1 MTANQM
7 KYQGLVL
14 YDKLAGFGAPGY
26 NDQEWSK
33 LFTISQENFVKSHY
47 TPKGN
52 KYQQG
57 FENSEK
63 RRKDLGECLRY
74 DENTIISTSQVGV
87 HMNGTYYDL
96 PHDFWLAVEEEIESN
111 IDETTCTII
120 PPSGYSMVVR
130 PLWRRMK
137 IRPIT
142 YDEYN
147 AQIKNPFKN
156 PYDKLVWRMD
166 FSREQVNTNPK
177 RHELITDG
185 TYLIKKYLVWYIKK
199 LSDIVVDET
208 TPVNQVNCELDE
220 TTHSEIVAE
229 AVRIATGITNL
240 EEYQVKTV
248 EQLKSE

>member
-1 MTANQM
+1 M

-26 NDQEWSK
+26 TDREWSK
-33 LFTISQENFVKSHY
+33 LFTISQENFVKNHY

-74 DENTIISTSQVGV
+74 DESTIVSTSQVGV
-87 HMNGTYYDL
+87 HINGTYYDL
-96 PHDFWLAVEEEIESN
+96 PNDFWLAVEEDIESN
-111 IDETTCTII
+111 IDENTCSVII
-120 PPSGYSMVVR
+120 SGIVRDPS
-130 PLWRRMK
+130 WRRIK
-137 IRPIT
+137 IRPVT

-147 AQIKNPFKN
+147 AQIKNPFKR
-156 PYDKLVWRMD
+156 PYDKLGWRMD

-185 TYLIKKYLVWYIKK
+185 TYGIRKYMVWYIKK
-199 LSDIVVDET
+199 LSDIVVDEAI
-208 TPVNQVNCELDE
+208 PVNQVNCELDE

-240 EEYQVKTV
+240 EEYQVKTI
-248 EQLKSE
+248 EQLKTE